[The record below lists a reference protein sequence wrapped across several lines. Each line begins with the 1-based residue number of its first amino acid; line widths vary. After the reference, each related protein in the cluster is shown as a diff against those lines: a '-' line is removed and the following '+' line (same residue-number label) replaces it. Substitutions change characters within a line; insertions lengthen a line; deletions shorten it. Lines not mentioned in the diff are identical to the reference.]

1 MADYY
6 DRLEEQLARATVRGV
21 PRRRLV
27 NKRPDLPRPRTQW
40 LGVAAA
46 VAVCVAVSLAVII
59 GIHSGQHNRSAVV
72 PDHHHHSQPPVIR
85 NYAPG
90 KVPALGGQLYCD
102 ATFAP
107 PRGKGSA
114 KATMI
119 VHTGT
124 GASYVY
130 SLTGRGLEPTPAGES
145 YEVWAVPEI
154 PGALGGYQLQRG
166 VAPTRLGVIAP
177 TVGAD
182 GLLAARG
189 TIPLSFSGSY
199 RVLITVQP
207 RSAKLPGH
215 VVLRGDVPL

>member
-6 DRLEEQLARATVRGV
+6 DRLEEQLARATARGV
-21 PRRRLV
+21 PGRRLV
-27 NKRPDLPRPRTQW
+27 RRPSLPHPRAQW

-46 VAVCVAVSLAVII
+46 VAVCVAVSLAVIV
-59 GIHSGQHNRSAVV
+59 GMHSGQHNQSAVV
-72 PDHHHHSQPPVIR
+72 SVRHHQAQPPVIR

-90 KVPALGGQLYCD
+90 KVPALGGHLFCD
-102 ATFAP
+102 ATFTP

-114 KATMI
+114 KATMV

-130 SLTGRGLEPTPAGES
+130 SLTGGGLKPAPAGDS
-145 YEVWAVPEI
+145 YEVWTIPEI
-154 PGALGGYQLQRG
+154 SGALGGYQLQRG
-166 VAPTRLGVIAP
+166 VAPTRLGVITPSVA
-177 TVGAD
+177 GD

-189 TIPLSFSGSY
+189 TIPLSFSGTY

-207 RSAKLPGH
+207 RSAKSPTH

>member
-6 DRLEEQLARATVRGV
+6 DRLEDQLARATARGV

-27 NKRPDLPRPRTQW
+27 APRLRRPRPRWQW
-40 LGVAAA
+40 LGAAAA
-46 VAVCVAVSLAVII
+46 VAVCVVVSLAVVF
-59 GIHSGQHNRSAVV
+59 GARSAHHNRSALAL
-72 PDHHHHSQPPVIR
+72 DHHHTQLPVIR

-90 KVPALGGQLYCD
+90 PVPPLGGQLYCD
-102 ATFAP
+102 ATFRP

-114 KATMI
+114 KATMV

-130 SLTGRGLEPTPAGES
+130 SLTGRGLKPAPAGES
-145 YEVWAVPEI
+145 YEVWAIPETN
-154 PGALGGYQLQRG
+154 GAFGGYQLQRG
-166 VAPTRLGVIAP
+166 VAPTRLGVITPPIA
-177 TVGAD
+177 AD

-189 TIPLSFSGSY
+189 AIPLRFSGTY
-199 RVLITVQP
+199 RILITVQP
-207 RSAKLPGH
+207 RSAKSPGR

>member
-6 DRLEEQLARATVRGV
+6 DRLEEQLARATARGV
-21 PRRRLV
+21 PRRRLMR
-27 NKRPDLPRPRTQW
+27 RPDLPRPRAQW

-46 VAVCVAVSLAVII
+46 VAVCVAVSLAVIV
-59 GIHSGQHNRSAVV
+59 GMRSGQQPRSAVV
-72 PDHHHHSQPPVIR
+72 PDHHHHAQPPMIR

-90 KVPALGGQLYCD
+90 KVPALGRQLFCD
-102 ATFAP
+102 ATFTP

-114 KATMI
+114 KATMV
-119 VHTGT
+119 VHTGS

-130 SLTGRGLEPTPAGES
+130 SLTGRGLKPAPAGES
-145 YEVWAVPEI
+145 YEVWTIPEI
-154 PGALGGYQLQRG
+154 NGAFGGYQLQRG
-166 VAPTRLGVIAP
+166 VAPTRLGVITPPVA
-177 TVGAD
+177 AD

-189 TIPLSFSGSY
+189 TIPLSFSGTY

-207 RSAKLPGH
+207 RSTKSPAH